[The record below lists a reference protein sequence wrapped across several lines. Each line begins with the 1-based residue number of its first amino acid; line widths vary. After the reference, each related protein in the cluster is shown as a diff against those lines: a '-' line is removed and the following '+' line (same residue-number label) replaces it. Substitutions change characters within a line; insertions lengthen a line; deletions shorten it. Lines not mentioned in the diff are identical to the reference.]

1 MPWNSWPLFAR
12 FKPAPEAYAIA
23 CDWKE
28 VTAALYTVR
37 ETRSEFSSSSFPPIP
52 PSSFTRC
59 ATMLHTSDLFLGPP
73 YRHDACRIINI
84 TTGVALVNETR
95 QDNSLAINIYIYF
108 CSESHRRRA
117 FEKRI
122 FSEFYWKKIETG
134 KKKRFREGR
143 LIDGSGAIDSDA
155 VTGKTG

>member
-37 ETRSEFSSSSFPPIP
+37 ETRSEFSSSSFLPIP

-95 QDNSLAINIYIYF
+95 QDNSLAINVYIYIF
-108 CSESHRRRA
+108 LL
-117 FEKRI
+117 RI
-122 FSEFYWKKIETG
+122 ASIKIR
-134 KKKRFREGR
+134 KKKFLWILLEEDRDWEKEKISRRTFDRWFRR
-143 LIDGSGAIDSDA
+143 YR
-155 VTGKTG
+155 

>member
-95 QDNSLAINIYIYF
+95 QDNSLAINIYISAPNRIDDEHSKKEISLNF
-108 CSESHRRRA
+108 TGRRSRLG
-117 FEKRI
+117 KRKD
-122 FSEFYWKKIETG
+122 FAKDVWSMVQA
-134 KKKRFREGR
+134 
-143 LIDGSGAIDSDA
+143 L
-155 VTGKTG
+155 